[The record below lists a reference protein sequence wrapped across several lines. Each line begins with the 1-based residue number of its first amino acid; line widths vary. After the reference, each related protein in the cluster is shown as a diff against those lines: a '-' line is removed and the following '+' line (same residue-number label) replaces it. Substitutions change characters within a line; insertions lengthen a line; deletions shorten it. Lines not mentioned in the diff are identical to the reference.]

1 MNHKWRE
8 SLTNINLVLSNTT
21 LHQEIWIRKEDD
33 SLELD
38 LPEIINTDIGFQLM
52 FGYRENYQ
60 SYVNKLKRNNN
71 TYRVKVYKDVKDY
84 KKYI

>member
-84 KKYI
+84 KKHI

>member
-1 MNHKWRE
+1 
-8 SLTNINLVLSNTT
+8 LSNTT